1 MKKLV
6 TLSLAVAC
14 TSLLHGADTQTPKD
28 VIEKG
33 KQATQLLM
41 KTLGSN
47 MKKNLKKGGAMQA
60 LDFCSQEAYTLT
72 QSVNEKLPKGVSVK
86 RISQNNRS
94 PLNQPSDDENLVL
107 ETLHA
112 MQKEKKSLPKFVVI
126 QSDEHT
132 YKFYKPLV
140 INKGVC
146 LKCHGD
152 ISNTQLANEIAKRY
166 PNDKATGYK
175 MGDLRG
181 AVVTTIKH

>member
-6 TLSLAVAC
+6 VLPLAMIC
-14 TSLLHGADTQTPKD
+14 TSLLQSADTQTPKE

-33 KQATQLLM
+33 KHATQLLV

-47 MKKNLKKGGAMQA
+47 MKKNLKQGGAMQA

-72 QSVNEKLPKGVSVK
+72 QSVNDKLPKGVSVK

-94 PLNQPSDDENLVL
+94 PLNKPSDDEKLVL
-107 ETLHA
+107 EKLHA
-112 MQKEKKSLPKFVVI
+112 MQQKKQALPKFVVI

-132 YKFYKPLV
+132 YKFYKPLT

-152 ISNTQLANEIAKRY
+152 ISNTKLASEIAKRY